1 MKQGDVV
8 VIIETQETGEV
19 LNVSNTEVEIKLN
32 NGTNLIKNEDQLR
45 RKKKCVCGMSKSFPA
60 CDGSHSGN

>member
-8 VIIETQETGEV
+8 SVIDTDIVGEV
-19 LNVSNTEVEIKLN
+19 VNVQENQVEIKLQ
-32 NGTNLIKNEDQLR
+32 NGSTILKNDQEVKR
-45 RKKKCVCGMSKSFPA
+45 RKKCVCGMSKAFPV

>member
-1 MKQGDVV
+1 MKQGDIVV
-8 VIIETQETGEV
+8 VIKTQETGEV

>member
-8 VIIETQETGEV
+8 SVNDTAIVGEV
-19 LNVSNTEVEIKLN
+19 LSVQDNQIEIKLQ
-32 NGTNLIKNEDQLR
+32 NGSTILKSNEEVR
-45 RKKKCVCGMSKSFPA
+45 RRKKCVCGMSKVFPV